1 VDTPPPA
8 PPAEEMATHT
18 PTPIPAEVIAKEI
31 GVGQRIAVPLDVENA
46 LSKEEQREK
55 PTTSAIETASTPP
68 AKPGQEMEKPAT
80 SASTDGFKVGD
91 EIECRYR
98 DNRAYK
104 RYYPGVIARV
114 ENSFFYDVNFDDGGK
129 EDGVEV
135 HFIRRAAGSF
145 KVGEEPKKKKKKTP
159 EFKIYQKK
167 KWEEREP
174 ERARKYKHD
183 NKGTAGPPDCGP
195 IGECCFITLFFA
207 PLICCGYMLGWGN
220 KH

>member
-1 VDTPPPA
+1 MGGGEVDTPPPA

-129 EDGVEV
+129 EDGVEI

-167 KWEEREP
+167 NGRKENRKEQGNTNTTI
-174 ERARKYKHD
+174 RARQ
-183 NKGTAGPPDCGP
+183 
-195 IGECCFITLFFA
+195 A
-207 PLICCGYMLGWGN
+207 PLTVGPLASVVSSPFSSP
-220 KH
+220 H